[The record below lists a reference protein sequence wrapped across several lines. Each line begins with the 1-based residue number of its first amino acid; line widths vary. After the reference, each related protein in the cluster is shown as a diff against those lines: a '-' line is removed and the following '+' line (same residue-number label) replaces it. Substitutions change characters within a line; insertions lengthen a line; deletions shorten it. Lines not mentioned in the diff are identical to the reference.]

1 MSRILRAYLLKTPGF
16 TPEEVSLLGVHNL
29 LLLRVCNNLNQLAK
43 HVNTT
48 AARGD
53 VLSIDAIPN
62 LPAEVDAVRAHV
74 KHVSTLL
81 SNNRE
86 RWLIAAEI

>member
-1 MSRILRAYLLKTPGF
+1 M
-16 TPEEVSLLGVHNL
+16 HNL

-43 HVNTT
+43 HANTT

-53 VLSIDAIPN
+53 ELSIDTITN
-62 LPAEVDAVRAHV
+62 LPAEVAAVRAHV

-86 RWLIAAEI
+86 RWLVAADI